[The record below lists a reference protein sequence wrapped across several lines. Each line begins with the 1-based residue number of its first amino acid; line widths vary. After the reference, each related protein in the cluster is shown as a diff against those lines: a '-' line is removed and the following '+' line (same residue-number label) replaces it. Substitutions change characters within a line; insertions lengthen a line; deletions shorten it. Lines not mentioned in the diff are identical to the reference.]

1 MTKLTNV
8 SSTAKL
14 SASPESVVDRLFQKL
29 HAMYGRSWADL
40 WAGAPMDAV
49 KAEWVAAL
57 GGFELETIRL
67 ALESLK
73 TEGKQ
78 YPPNLPEFVHLCRQ
92 FVRRGPHRLALAA
105 PRYEPP
111 QNVFANLR
119 KQFERK
125 P

>member
-1 MTKLTNV
+1 MNDVTSA
-8 SSTAKL
+8 SSTAKR
-14 SASPESVVDRLFQKL
+14 SASPETVVDRLFQRL
-29 HAMYGRSWADL
+29 GAMYGRQWFDL
-40 WAGAPMDAV
+40 WAGAPISEV
-49 KAEWVAAL
+49 KAEWAL
-57 GGFELETIRL
+57 SLQGFDVETIRL

-111 QNVFANLR
+111 ENIFAKLKR
-119 KQFERK
+119 DIGA
-125 P
+125 